1 MIKPNT
7 LKDSRGKKKQKVR
20 IGRGSGTGKGG
31 TSGRGDNGSRARSG
45 YKSKIYFEGGQ
56 LPLIRRIPKRG
67 FKSKAKK
74 EYQIVNLMDIESCD
88 VEKGVVD
95 KDLLFEKRL
104 IPNKDGLVKILGN
117 GELTKKLSIVADA
130 FSESAKTKILK
141 AEGEVKIANS

>member
-7 LKDSRGKKKQKVR
+7 LKDPRGKKKQKVR

-31 TSGRGDNGSRARSG
+31 TSGRGDNGARARSG

-67 FKSKAKK
+67 FKSKSKK
-74 EYQIVNLMDIESCD
+74 EYQIVNLMDIESSD
-88 VEKGVVD
+88 IEKGVVD
-95 KDLLFEKRL
+95 KSILFEKRL
-104 IPNKDGLVKILGN
+104 IPDKEGLVKILGN

-130 FSESAKTKILK
+130 FSESAKAKIIK